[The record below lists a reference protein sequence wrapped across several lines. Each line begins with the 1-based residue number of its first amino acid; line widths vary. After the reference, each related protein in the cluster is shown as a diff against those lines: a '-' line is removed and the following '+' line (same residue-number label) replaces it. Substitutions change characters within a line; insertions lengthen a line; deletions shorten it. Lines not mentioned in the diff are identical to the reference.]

1 VPIVIPDALRANP
14 IEGPKHLEEAQ
25 SYLEEAQSYPADD
38 VVFLVDWQTDTGPY
52 TKIHVVEG
60 RESLLTWRMSEP
72 IMMRCGVSVIPGPRT
87 SGSGGSGA
95 TSLYGLMKTNPVA
108 RGDVCKLCRYYENRD
123 YMDVLAQQ
131 RMERS
136 MRSFLPKPD
145 SFAMIRNIT

>member
-1 VPIVIPDALRANP
+1 MDALRENP
-14 IEGPKHLEEAQ
+14 IEGPKHL
-25 SYLEEAQSYPADD
+25 YEAQSYPETD
-38 VVFLVDWQTDTGPY
+38 VVFLADWLTDTGPR
-52 TKIHVVEG
+52 TKIHVVED
-60 RESLLTWRMSEP
+60 RQTLLEWRMSVP
-72 IMMRCGVSVIPGPRT
+72 ILMRCGVSVIPGPRIRMWWKWRE
-87 SGSGGSGA
+87 
-95 TSLYGLMKTNPVA
+95 SLYGLMKTNPVA